1 MADTAAQTLP
11 ATAEAP
17 RAAPARLDDV
27 MLAMD
32 VVDTLRHQDVLVA
45 RELDETRR
53 EAELIERLRQIYRG
67 QGIEVPDRVLAEGV
81 RALKESRFVYTPP
94 RPGLATTLARLWVA
108 RERYGKALAALLLAL
123 GLGWGTYYFGFVRPA
138 QVEIGQ
144 TLPRA
149 LSQAHEA
156 ALAEARTDAARERAD
171 RLAADG
177 RAALDRRDT
186 AAARQTIAAL
196 ETLRAELPREYTL
209 RIVSAVFKVPPRA
222 LHERIFYLI
231 VEAVA
236 PDGGILSIPV
246 KSEDGSTTT
255 VTRWGVRVDREVYV
269 KVERDLRDDGTI
281 QDNRLGEKRRG
292 SPDVDY
298 FMPVLGGAITKW

>member
-81 RALKESRFVYTPP
+81 QALKESRFVYTPP
-94 RPGLATTLARLWVA
+94 RPGLATTLARLWVS
-108 RERYGKALAALLLAL
+108 RERYGKTLAALLLAL

-186 AAARQTIAAL
+186 AAARQAIAAL

-209 RIVSAVFKVPPRA
+209 RIVGVASKPKPQV
-222 LHERIFYLI
+222 LHERILYLI
-231 VEAVA
+231 VEAVT
-236 PDGGILSIPV
+236 PDGGILS
-246 KSEDGSTTT
+246 
-255 VTRWGVRVDREVYV
+255 
-269 KVERDLRDDGTI
+269 
-281 QDNRLGEKRRG
+281 
-292 SPDVDY
+292 
-298 FMPVLGGAITKW
+298 MP

>member
-17 RAAPARLDDV
+17 RAASARLDDV

-186 AAARQTIAAL
+186 AAARQAIAAL

-222 LHERIFYLI
+222 HRPPGGRPAR
-231 VEAVA
+231 VPCPSA
-236 PDGGILSIPV
+236 PRRAPPHGP
-246 KSEDGSTTT
+246 GSTPSAGSARSPPARAAHSRN
-255 VTRWGVRVDREVYV
+255 TRCPS
-269 KVERDLRDDGTI
+269 
-281 QDNRLGEKRRG
+281 RG
-292 SPDVDY
+292 R
-298 FMPVLGGAITKW
+298 GR